1 MQAFVFV
8 VSTTIKAVRRKV
20 RAQNIYLC
28 VCNDTVGLLVKCSI
42 YSNLNKF
49 LAPQHER
56 TQDILHDLLNKNV
69 REHWAHKYHLLPF
82 NIV

>member
-1 MQAFVFV
+1 M
-8 VSTTIKAVRRKV
+8 
-20 RAQNIYLC
+20 
-28 VCNDTVGLLVKCSI
+28 GLLVKVF
-42 YSNLNKF
+42 NLQQFKF

-56 TQDILHDLLNKNV
+56 THAILHDLLNKNV